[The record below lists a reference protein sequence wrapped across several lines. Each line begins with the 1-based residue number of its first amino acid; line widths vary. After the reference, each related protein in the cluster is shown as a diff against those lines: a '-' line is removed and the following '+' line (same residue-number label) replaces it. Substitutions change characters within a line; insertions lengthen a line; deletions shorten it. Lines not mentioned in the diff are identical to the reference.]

1 MGIKLPSYDKIEDK
15 EKHFNI
21 IKINTEQD
29 FDKLLDEH
37 KNKEGVYRGV
47 SSWRYKIYSSLQRH
61 LITDEIT
68 IEDSNRFINDYI
80 KICRQNPLFSKYLN
94 SFKIPPSKLSLMSYL
109 QHFGAPTSFIDFS
122 ENFSKSLYF
131 ATEKLTNVTT
141 DNFSLYYIDKND
153 LELINIDNVY
163 DGVKK
168 RKNYFD
174 DLSKAYE
181 EKMDDEKY
189 HSINDEIFDMNVL
202 DVFLIENK
210 AEYEEIFKTYNN
222 IRIIAQEGLFINNS
236 HLSLPLEESLKHFFS
251 KTVNYQYS
259 PLEETPESE
268 NYQREEYARIDKCKP
283 LQKRLENN
291 IIVSYEFNPKLVEY
305 IKEKIKLNKKDTY
318 PEEEKLVKDLFNKH
332 LETQKQLSL
341 IQKRWQQAKKQ

>member
-1 MGIKLPSYDKIEDK
+1 MTINKLGIIKESHLGIKIPFYEKIEDK
-15 EKHFNI
+15 EKHFKI

-29 FDKLLDEH
+29 FDKLFDEH
-37 KNKEGVYRGV
+37 QNKGGIYRGV

-61 LITDEIT
+61 LITNEIR

-94 SFKIPPSKLSLMSYL
+94 SFKIPPSKLSLMAYL

-122 ENFSKSLYF
+122 ENFNKSLYF
-131 ATEKLTNVTT
+131 ATEKLTNATV
-141 DNFSLYYIDKND
+141 DNFSVYYIDKKD
-153 LELINIDNVY
+153 LELINIDNVH

-174 DLSKAYE
+174 ELSKAYN

-189 HSINDEIFDMNVL
+189 HSINDEMFDINVL

-222 IRIIAQEGLFINNS
+222 IRIIAQEGLFVNNS
-236 HLSLPLEESLKHFFS
+236 HLTLPLEESLKHFFAD
-251 KTVNYQYS
+251 TVNYQYS
-259 PLEETPESE
+259 PLEETPEAE
-268 NYQREEYARIDKCKP
+268 NYEREEYARIEKCKP

-291 IIVSYEFNPKLVEY
+291 IILSYEFNPKLVKY
-305 IKEKIKLNKKDTY
+305 IKDKIKLNKEDIY
-318 PEEEKLVKDLFNKH
+318 PEEEKLVKELFNEH
-332 LETQKQLSL
+332 LENQK
-341 IQKRWQQAKKQ
+341 

>member
-1 MGIKLPSYDKIEDK
+1 MPSYDKIEDK

-61 LITDEIT
+61 LITNEIT
-68 IEDSNRFINDYI
+68 IENSNRFINDYI
-80 KICRQNPLFSKYLN
+80 KIYRQNSLFSKYLN
-94 SFKIPPSKLSLMSYL
+94 SFKIPPSKLSLMAYL
-109 QHFGAPTSFIDFS
+109 QHFGAPTSFVDFS
-122 ENFSKSLYF
+122 ENFSKALYF
-131 ATEKLTNVTT
+131 ATENLTNATT
-141 DNFSLYYIDKND
+141 DNFSLYYIDKKD
-153 LELINIDNVY
+153 IELINIDIVY

-168 RKNYFD
+168 IKNSID
-174 DLSKAYE
+174 ALSKSYRG
-181 EKMDDEKY
+181 KINDEKY
-189 HSINDEIFDMNVL
+189 HSSNDEMFDLKVL

-251 KTVNYQYS
+251 NTINYQYS
-259 PLEETPESE
+259 ILEETPEVE
-268 NYQREEYARIDKCKP
+268 NYRREEYARIEKCKL
-283 LQKRLENN
+283 LQKRLGNN
-291 IIVSYEFNPKLVEY
+291 IIVSYEFNPKLIEY
-305 IKEKIKLNKKDTY
+305 IKKKIKLNKEDIY
-318 PEEEKLVKDLFNKH
+318 PEEELLVKELFNKH
-332 LETQKQLSL
+332 LEAQK
-341 IQKRWQQAKKQ
+341 